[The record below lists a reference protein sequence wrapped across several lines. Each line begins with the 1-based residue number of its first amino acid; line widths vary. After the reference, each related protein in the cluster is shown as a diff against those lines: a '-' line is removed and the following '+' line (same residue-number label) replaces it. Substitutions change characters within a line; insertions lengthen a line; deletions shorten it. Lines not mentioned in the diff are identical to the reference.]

1 MKINKPL
8 LGAIVTMIVLYLLIS
23 FAIWDLNAKHWD
35 VELRAM
41 YVIFSPMF
49 VGLVYSGMRLDQNIK

>member
-1 MKINKPL
+1 MKIDKPL

-35 VELRAM
+35 MGVRVMYAM
-41 YVIFSPMF
+41 FGPVFA
-49 VGLVYSGMRLDQNIK
+49 GLVYSGIRLDQNLK